1 MPVKGTEAVIK
12 NLRLYQNNFL
22 KHINSSMMV
31 VKEMLDEKVTIILD
45 QRQILELDEI
55 ILDKDKDAAYK
66 FLEDYIYK
74 PVKKSKDS
82 HCKPPF

>member
-1 MPVKGTEAVIK
+1 
-12 NLRLYQNNFL
+12 
-22 KHINSSMMV
+22 
-31 VKEMLDEKVTIILD
+31 MLEEKVTIILD

-55 ILDKDKDAAYK
+55 MLDKDKDKDAAYK

-74 PVKKSKDS
+74 PVKRSKES